1 MESDIKPVLS
11 LNATVLKRMEPI
23 ISKLPS
29 DPFEI
34 AAVAQSNGE
43 NVQRLSCCIKL
54 IRMYYNAI
62 PQLVISG
69 KTSKYIDK
77 FNHKFEEELTIS
89 KRIDPKSITALFT
102 CCMISVGTGAIKKY
116 LQAPSSPNPFAQC
129 MRIICRITWFLRS
142 RYRLLDD
149 LHSQNKIGILN
160 NSLRIANFRDL
171 CASGQRA
178 AIFAATSIPSNV
190 DLRLFAYHVPR
201 RYITDS
207 VKSLYEEF
215 KKMLSDERRNELE
228 DLEVQV
234 DLLLK
239 AKLSPTFFSAKSN
252 VDDTILALFPFEDI
266 YDDVFENMLSGY
278 LHEIAPDHEF
288 DIFKED
294 FEKAATKAASVRL
307 GKVKR
312 HFDLV
317 HIVNHDVPPLGWEP
331 PSNISEESR
340 TKKTTKPG
348 DFTMFDMFKTDQN
361 FIENSRK
368 LYQKKY

>member
-11 LNATVLKRMEPI
+11 LNANVIKRMEPLI
-23 ISKLPS
+23 AKLPS
-29 DPFEI
+29 DAFEI

-43 NVQRLSCCIKL
+43 NVQRLACCIKL
-54 IRMYYNAI
+54 IRMYYNSI
-62 PQLVISG
+62 PQFIISG
-69 KTSKYIDK
+69 KTPKHIDK
-77 FNHKFEEELTIS
+77 YNHKFEDELTIS
-89 KRIDPKSITALFT
+89 KRIDSRSITAIFT
-102 CCMISVGTGAIKKY
+102 SCMIAVGPGAIRKY
-116 LQAPSSPNPFAQC
+116 IQAPSSPNPFAQC
-129 MRIICRITWFLRS
+129 IRLICRFTWFIRS

-160 NSLRIANFRDL
+160 NSLRVSNYRDL
-171 CASGQRA
+171 CSSGQRA

-190 DLRLFAYHVPR
+190 DLRLFAYHVPK

-215 KKMLSDERRNELE
+215 KKMLSDDRRDELE

-234 DLLLK
+234 DQIMK
-239 AKLSPTFFSAKSN
+239 AKLTPTFFSSKSSL
-252 VDDTILALFPFEDI
+252 DDTILALFPLEDI

-288 DIFKED
+288 DIFKQD
-294 FEKAATKAASVRL
+294 FIKAAERAATVKLS
-307 GKVKR
+307 KVKR

-331 PSNISEESR
+331 SSTLTLGQT
-340 TKKTTKPG
+340 TKPKPG

-368 LYQKKY
+368 FYKKKY